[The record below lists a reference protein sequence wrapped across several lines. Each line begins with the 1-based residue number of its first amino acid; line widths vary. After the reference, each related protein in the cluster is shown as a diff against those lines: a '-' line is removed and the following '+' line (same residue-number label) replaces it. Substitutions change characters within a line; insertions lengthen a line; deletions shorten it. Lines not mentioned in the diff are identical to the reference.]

1 MAFRLEQV
9 ERFKYLGSCITR
21 DGRCEEEIRAR
32 INMAKNAFQKIK
44 SLVTNRAISM
54 GLRKRFLKTYV
65 WSTLLYGCEAWTI
78 SKKLEE
84 KLEAVEM
91 WLLRRMMRISWV
103 ERVTNEQVLQRAGTK
118 RELKK
123 TIRQRQMKFLGHV
136 MRQEQME
143 NLCLTGKV

>member
-1 MAFRLEQV
+1 
-9 ERFKYLGSCITR
+9 
-21 DGRCEEEIRAR
+21 
-32 INMAKNAFQKIK
+32 MAKDAFQKIK

-91 WLLRRMMRISWV
+91 WLLRMMMRIS
-103 ERVTNEQVLQRAGTK
+103 
-118 RELKK
+118 
-123 TIRQRQMKFLGHV
+123 
-136 MRQEQME
+136 
-143 NLCLTGKV
+143 